1 MISKTTASSSS
12 SSSSVMLL
20 VTATTTGA
28 LLGAF
33 VSRWWYL
40 SASSSLTITT
50 NTNTAALPI
59 RTTATQSA
67 STQKKKKHS
76 AENDTSSTIPWHI
89 RKEQLSRH
97 ELYFGEQGMQQ
108 LQQTRICVVGLGG
121 VGSHTVMALARGG
134 IGYLR
139 IIDHDQVTL
148 SSLNRHAVATLAD
161 VGTPKAIALRNAM
174 LQICPDPNYLQMD
187 PRVEMYTAETA
198 SALLDDTPNQSWD
211 LIIDAIDDIPTKAHL
226 IRHCL
231 QRSIPVISCMG
242 AGGKSD
248 FTRLCVSDLRSAAKD
263 PLATKL
269 KQTLKQLLAAKQSNN
284 NNTSNTDNYL
294 DDMKKLTVLY
304 NSEKPVVKLADF
316 TASQKAQG
324 VQQFGAIEGMRIR
337 ILPVLGTTPSIMG
350 QALAAYA
357 LTECGGKPLAQPVT
371 GERVG
376 KNVRNKLYQKLEHR
390 EQGIAQY
397 YDPQR
402 TYPREE
408 SIIVTLGNGKTV
420 WLGPLQV
427 DQDDIDYLM
436 QVWRNRCAVTQA
448 RLGTIFHLVRWDV
461 SQPSDLHN
469 LVLMSAGALQ
479 KYDNPL
485 DYHCS
490 WETIPSDVRQTI
502 ELRLQAIRQ
511 VQEF

>member
-1 MISKTTASSSS
+1 MTSKGTPAAGFASSSS
-12 SSSSVMLL
+12 LMML
-20 VTATTTGA
+20 VTASTTGA
-28 LLGAF
+28 FLGALI
-33 VSRWWYL
+33 SRWWYL
-40 SASSSLTITT
+40 SSSKTTEREAVSFNTIFSSSSSTSRV
-50 NTNTAALPI
+50 N
-59 RTTATQSA
+59 RAT
-67 STQKKKKHS
+67 
-76 AENDTSSTIPWHI
+76 NDTTIPTHI

-97 ELYFGEQGMQQ
+97 ELYFGEEGMQQ
-108 LQQTRICVVGLGG
+108 LQKTRICVVGLGG

-161 VGTPKAIALRNAM
+161 VGIPKAVALQNSMR
-174 LQICPDPNYLQMD
+174 QICPDPQYLQVD

-198 SALLDDTPNQSWD
+198 ASLLDYDEDGQLCSWD
-211 LIIDAIDDIPTKAHL
+211 LVIDAIDDIPTKAHL
-226 IRHCL
+226 IQHCL
-231 QRSIPVISCMG
+231 QRNIPVISCMG

-269 KQTLKQLLAAKQSNN
+269 KQTLKQLLAKQHNSITTNN
-284 NNTSNTDNYL
+284 GSMDNYL

-324 VQQFGAIEGMRIR
+324 VQHFGAVEGMRIR

-376 KNVRNKLYQKLEHR
+376 KNVRNKLFQKLEHR
-390 EQGIAQY
+390 EQGIAQH

-402 TYPREE
+402 VHSRDEPT
-408 SIIVTLGNGKTV
+408 ILTLPDGKQV
-420 WLGPLQV
+420 WIGPLQV

-469 LVLMSAGALQ
+469 LVLISAGALQ
-479 KYDNPL
+479 KYDNPSDFL
-485 DYHCS
+485 RS
-490 WETIPSDVRQTI
+490 WETIPNDVRETI

>member
-1 MISKTTASSSS
+1 MSSKATQTSSTT
-12 SSSSVMLL
+12 VLL
-20 VTATTTGA
+20 LITATTTGA
-28 LLGAF
+28 LLGACI
-33 VSRWWYL
+33 SRWYYL
-40 SASSSLTITT
+40 SSFTTKKTTIATQATT
-50 NTNTAALPI
+50 NTTAA
-59 RTTATQSA
+59 
-67 STQKKKKHS
+67 
-76 AENDTSSTIPWHI
+76 TIPPHI

-97 ELYFGEQGMQQ
+97 ELYFGEEGMQQ
-108 LQQTRICVVGLGG
+108 LHQTRICVVGLGG

-134 IGYLR
+134 VGYLR

-148 SSLNRHAVATLAD
+148 SSLNRHAVATLAH
-161 VGTPKAIALRNAM
+161 VGTPKATTLQQAIAH
-174 LQICPDPNYLQMD
+174 ICPDSEYIQVD

-198 SALLDDTPNQSWD
+198 QALLNDIEWD
-211 LIIDAIDDIPTKAHL
+211 LVIDAIDDVPTKAHL

-231 QRSIPVISCMG
+231 QRQIPVISCMG
-242 AGGKSD
+242 AGGKAD

-269 KQTLKQLLAAKQSNN
+269 KQTLKQLLAQDD
-284 NNTSNTDNYL
+284 NTTDYL

-324 VQQFGAIEGMRIR
+324 IQHFGAIEGMRIR
-337 ILPVLGTTPSIMG
+337 ILPVLGTTPAIMG
-350 QALAAYA
+350 QALAAWA

-390 EQGIAQY
+390 EQTIAHA
-397 YDPQR
+397 YDPER
-402 TYPREE
+402 KYRETGQNGQC
-408 SIIVTLGNGKTV
+408 IVTISNNTQV

-448 RLGTIFHLVRWDV
+448 RLGTIFHLVRWDI
-461 SQPSDLHN
+461 SKPSDLDN

-479 KYDNPL
+479 KYDNPS
-485 DYHCS
+485 DYHSS
-490 WETIPSDVRQTI
+490 WKGIPEDVRKNI

>member
-1 MISKTTASSSS
+1 MASTKGTAATGIASHSSLT
-12 SSSSVMLL
+12 MLF
-20 VTATTTGA
+20 TATTTGA
-28 LLGAF
+28 FVGALI
-33 VSRWWYL
+33 SRWWYL
-40 SASSSLTITT
+40 SSSK
-50 NTNTAALPI
+50 
-59 RTTATQSA
+59 ATKLETVSSETKSPFSR
-67 STQKKKKHS
+67 STSRSNQI
-76 AENDTSSTIPWHI
+76 NNNNTIPSHI

-97 ELYFGEQGMQQ
+97 ELYFGEEGMQQ
-108 LQQTRICVVGLGG
+108 LQKTRICVVGLGG

-161 VGTPKAIALRNAM
+161 VGIPKATALQNAM
-174 LQICPDPNYLQMD
+174 HQICPDSQYLQID

-198 SALLDDTPNQSWD
+198 ASLLDYDENGQLCSWD
-211 LIIDAIDDIPTKAHL
+211 LVIDAIDDIPTKAHL
-226 IRHCL
+226 IQHCL
-231 QRSIPVISCMG
+231 QRNIPVISCMG

-269 KQTLKQLLAAKQSNN
+269 KQTLKHLFAKSKNN
-284 NNTSNTDNYL
+284 GTTGNTNNNTDNYL

-324 VQQFGAIEGMRIR
+324 IQQFGAIEGMRIR

-376 KNVRNKLYQKLEHR
+376 KNVRNKLFQKLEHR

-402 TYPREE
+402 LYSRDEAT
-408 SIIVTLGNGKTV
+408 VLTLPDGKQV
-420 WLGPLQV
+420 WIGPLQV

-479 KYDNPL
+479 KYDDPS
-485 DYHCS
+485 DYLRS
-490 WETIPSDVRQTI
+490 WETIPNDVRETI
-502 ELRLQAIRQ
+502 GLRLQAIRQ
-511 VQEF
+511 VQEY

>member
-1 MISKTTASSSS
+1 MSSTTTNNAASSSS
-12 SSSSVMLL
+12 VILL
-20 VTATTTGA
+20 LTATTTGA
-28 LLGAF
+28 LLGAV

-40 SASSSLTITT
+40 SASSSSSSSIHHK
-50 NTNTAALPI
+50 
-59 RTTATQSA
+59 S
-67 STQKKKKHS
+67 
-76 AENDTSSTIPWHI
+76 TSSNHTANTSSANTSATTTTLIPAHI

-97 ELYFGEQGMQQ
+97 ELYFGEEGMQQ
-108 LQQTRICVVGLGG
+108 LQKTRVCVVGLGG

-161 VGTPKAIALRNAM
+161 VGTPKAIALQNTM
-174 LQICPDPNYLQMD
+174 LELCPDPQYLQID

-198 SALLDDTPNQSWD
+198 ASLLDDDDDDDDDGQPFD
-211 LIIDAIDDIPTKAHL
+211 LVIDAIDDIPTKAHL
-226 IRHCL
+226 IQHCL
-231 QRSIPVISCMG
+231 RRNIPVISCMG

-269 KQTLKQLLAAKQSNN
+269 KQTLKQLVAKQQKDSNAD
-284 NNTSNTDNYL
+284 SSHTDNYL

-376 KNVRNKLYQKLEHR
+376 KNVRNKLFQKLEHR
-390 EQGIAQY
+390 EQGIVQH

-402 TYPREE
+402 NLPRSEP
-408 SIIVTLGNGKTV
+408 SSVTLDNGKTV

-479 KYDNPL
+479 KYDDPT
-485 DYHCS
+485 DYHRN
-490 WETIPSDVRQTI
+490 WESMPFDVRQTI

>member
-1 MISKTTASSSS
+1 MTSKGTATTGISSHFSLT
-12 SSSSVMLL
+12 ML

-28 LLGAF
+28 FLGALI
-33 VSRWWYL
+33 SRWWYL
-40 SASSSLTITT
+40 SSSKATEPKTVSSKTRFASSSSTSRLNPAT
-50 NTNTAALPI
+50 NN
-59 RTTATQSA
+59 
-67 STQKKKKHS
+67 
-76 AENDTSSTIPWHI
+76 NTIPRHI

-97 ELYFGEQGMQQ
+97 ELYFGEEGLQQ
-108 LQQTRICVVGLGG
+108 LQKTRICVVGLGG

-161 VGTPKAIALRNAM
+161 VGIPKAVALQNSMR
-174 LQICPDPNYLQMD
+174 QICPDPHYLRVD

-198 SALLDDTPNQSWD
+198 AALLDYDEDGQLCSWD
-211 LIIDAIDDIPTKAHL
+211 LVIDAIDDIPTKAHL
-226 IRHCL
+226 IQHCL
-231 QRSIPVISCMG
+231 QRNIPVISCMG

-269 KQTLKQLLAAKQSNN
+269 KQTLKQLLAKQSNSTAGN
-284 NNTSNTDNYL
+284 INMDNYL
-294 DDMKKLTVLY
+294 DDMNKLTVLY

-316 TASQKAQG
+316 TASQKAHG
-324 VQQFGAIEGMRIR
+324 VQHFGAVEGMRIR

-376 KNVRNKLYQKLEHR
+376 KNVRNKLFQKLEHR
-390 EQGIAQY
+390 EQGIAHH

-402 TYPREE
+402 MYSRDEPT
-408 SIIVTLGNGKTV
+408 VLMLHDGKQV
-420 WLGPLQV
+420 WIGPLQV

-436 QVWRNRCAVTQA
+436 QVWRNRCAITQA

-469 LVLMSAGALQ
+469 LVLISAGALQ
-479 KYDNPL
+479 KYDDPSNYL
-485 DYHCS
+485 RS
-490 WETIPSDVRQTI
+490 WEMIPDDVRETI